1 MAGRD
6 LPRHSRDRSAGN
18 RLPFDRSQ
26 IRPQPLTTEDTE
38 ATEETT
44 ARCCYV
50 ATRNQPLALGS
61 WPLAETNPKANLA
74 TCCYPATTRIN
85 SEFQRHA
92 HRPTRRDAARVD
104 TGQALAPQAQPQSRS
119 FDSAQDFA
127 CGLPLSRGAGSLTP
141 AKRAQVVKERITS
154 RLPYSPATAGSRL
167 PKGPRLAKRVA
178 RR

>member
-1 MAGRD
+1 VTTD
-6 LPRHSRDRSAGN
+6 CVLPVRPQKTWSEVATS
-18 RLPFDRSQ
+18 LPFHVTPFGISRNQ
-26 IRPQPLTTEDTE
+26 VAEMVAAGVL
-38 ATEETT
+38 
-44 ARCCYV
+44 V
-50 ATRNQPLALGS
+50 ATSGHPLH
-61 WPLAETNPKANLA
+61 PKPDTLI
-74 TCCYPATTRIN
+74 YDLHDEIVSGQTRHTR
-85 SEFQRHA
+85 S
-92 HRPTRRDAARVD
+92 RRDAARVD